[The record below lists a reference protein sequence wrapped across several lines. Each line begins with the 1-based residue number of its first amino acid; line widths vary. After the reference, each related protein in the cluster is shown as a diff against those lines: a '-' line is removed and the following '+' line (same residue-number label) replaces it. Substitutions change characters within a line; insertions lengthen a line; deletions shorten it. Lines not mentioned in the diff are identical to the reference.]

1 MGLKR
6 IAGTRG
12 GRVGGERTGTKICA
26 LARRRGRCR
35 KGGRLHAQFSIKSRQ
50 TSMIHRLLVTRGN
63 QGCHE
68 SCGPVIGFSSKDVA
82 GFIAL
87 KMEGSPQK
95 ERNSQKVPF
104 GIKRCTFWNQVNL
117 CRRHKCL
124 HPTEQVRE
132 SRTTVSDRKGRDGPC
147 WSRARAHCERLH
159 GSRGGHQR
167 PQHPPSQNAGER
179 HLF

>member
-1 MGLKR
+1 
-6 IAGTRG
+6 
-12 GRVGGERTGTKICA
+12 
-26 LARRRGRCR
+26 
-35 KGGRLHAQFSIKSRQ
+35 
-50 TSMIHRLLVTRGN
+50 MIHRLLVTRGN

-124 HPTEQVRE
+124 HPPEQVRE

-147 WSRARAHCERLH
+147 WSRARAQGERLH
-159 GSRGGHQR
+159 GSRGG
-167 PQHPPSQNAGER
+167 PQSGLSILPPKTPVRGTSFDLVGNCTAACGHMQW
-179 HLF
+179 